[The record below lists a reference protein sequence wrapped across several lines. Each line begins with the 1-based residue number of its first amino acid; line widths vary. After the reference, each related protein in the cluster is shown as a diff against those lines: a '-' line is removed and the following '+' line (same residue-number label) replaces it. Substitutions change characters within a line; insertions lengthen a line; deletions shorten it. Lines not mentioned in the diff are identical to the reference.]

1 MCAYNIC
8 VCAYT
13 YLGIFWLVCSCS
25 ESRLGQAADSIV
37 LPNQTLVQLL
47 LTPVG
52 TVETSPT
59 NNLTQG

>member
-1 MCAYNIC
+1 MC
-8 VCAYT
+8 VCVHIPILEYFGWSAAA
-13 YLGIFWLVCSCS
+13 S

-52 TVETSPT
+52 TVETSPA